1 MGKTAPNT
9 VVEVI
14 LIMLNI
20 GETVVFGTEG
30 IFTVEETT
38 QKVIGGQKTD
48 YYVLRSTNKA
58 NSVVYL
64 PMNNQDLIEKA
75 KPLLTKEEIT
85 RLIENIPNSEDCWV
99 DDHKQRKEKFNR
111 ILQSGDR
118 ENIIALAG
126 TIYNKQKAQ
135 IAAHKKLNASDER
148 ILREAERI
156 INLEFAFVLNITPDE
171 VKEYIRKRMI
181 LNGTM

>member
-1 MGKTAPNT
+1 
-9 VVEVI
+9 
-14 LIMLNI
+14 MLNI
-20 GETVVFGTEG
+20 GDTVVFGTEG
-30 IFTVEETT
+30 IFTIEETT
-38 QKVIGGQKTD
+38 QKIICGKKTD
-48 YYVLRSTNKA
+48 YYVLKSTGKD
-58 NSVVYL
+58 NSIVYL
-64 PMNNQDLIEKA
+64 PMNNQMLLDRA
-75 KPLLTKEEIT
+75 KPLVTKEEIS

-118 ENIIALAG
+118 EGIIALAG

-135 IAAHKKLNASDER
+135 LAAHKKLNASDER

-171 VKEYIRKRMI
+171 VKEYIRNRMSFSA
-181 LNGTM
+181 